1 MEAERSNIIEKCKA
15 RLIELSEIRSRINFE
30 ELNDIELLR
39 NHLKDL
45 DDQLVILKHLIE
57 HKQSTL
63 VESEVKA
70 YVEESERELENLA
83 EEKEEEA
90 DFSDDNDED
99 PVDPID
105 SSDEE
110 EAVEDI
116 SSPDEIDEE
125 DLKDQELALGI
136 SGSSIHESHE
146 NENDKSLAKKLE
158 LQPIEDLRKA
168 IGLNERFYYANE
180 LFQGDGKEYTRAI
193 EEFNHLSSL
202 EDAQRLIEAKYFE
215 KYHWDQHPEAEES
228 LKLLLQRRYLKQ
240 G

>member
-30 ELNDIELLR
+30 EVSDIEHLR
-39 NHLKDL
+39 SHLKDL

-70 YVEESERELENLA
+70 YVEESERELETLT
-83 EEKEEEA
+83 EEEA
-90 DFSDDNDED
+90 AGHSSEEEEPEIEAEPQEDED
-99 PVDPID
+99 Q
-105 SSDEE
+105 
-110 EAVEDI
+110 EAETSAEDQLDDEDI
-116 SSPDEIDEE
+116 KE
-125 DLKDQELALGI
+125 QEVALGV

-146 NENDKSLAKKLE
+146 DEDDQSLAKKLE
-158 LQPIEDLRKA
+158 LQPIDDLKKA

-180 LFQGDGKEYTRAI
+180 LFQGDGKEYARAI
-193 EEFNHLSSL
+193 EEFNHLSSID
-202 EDAQRLIEAKYFE
+202 DAQRLIDAKYFE